1 MLTVDEVAQLY
12 RCSPSI
18 LNKWRVE
25 GKGPVFIR
33 LGARVRYRLAD
44 VMAFLAEPVV
54 AKLAAPAAGAVKPVA
69 GGAVFECLGDVCAA
83 RAPASDT
90 AGLRGCKDL
99 VRQVGAVNSFG
110 PTSKPLSARGTTRY
124 ELSTMAAR

>member
-1 MLTVDEVAQLY
+1 MKVQLTAAFAALAVA
-12 RCSPSI
+12 
-18 LNKWRVE
+18 
-25 GKGPVFIR
+25 
-33 LGARVRYRLAD
+33 ALATSA
-44 VMAFLAEPVV
+44 MAEPVV

-99 VRQVGAVNSFG
+99 VRQVGAVSSFG
-110 PTSKPLSARGTTRY
+110 PTSKPLSADQLT
-124 ELSTMAAR
+124 ECNQSARK